1 MQAQQC
7 AQLTGTNRPIGLIR
21 SGKGMA
27 SRHPNPDRI
36 LPNVSQKPGHTD
48 VALNPVPGS
57 SSGLVAMARA
67 KHPIPSRTRKL
78 SAAAPMVLRQ
88 KTRESRSPPDL
99 TTTPTPAGWSS
110 PVARQAHNLKAAGS
124 NPAPATTKYN
134 NDNNLIS
141 LPRGRLRRLWPQGI
155 AAFVAAF
162 TRPLTMAVD
171 LAGHKQGQWADPR
184 GATSIRE
191 A

>member
-1 MQAQQC
+1 MEDHHVDRPEVQAQQC

-124 NPAPATTKYN
+124 NPAPATKNTSLIKDFKAEHNARLLSFQILVNTWSTFFEPPYAVA
-134 NDNNLIS
+134 DN
-141 LPRGRLRRLWPQGI
+141 RGHDRHS
-155 AAFVAAF
+155 
-162 TRPLTMAVD
+162 TN
-171 LAGHKQGQWADPR
+171 
-184 GATSIRE
+184 S
-191 A
+191 